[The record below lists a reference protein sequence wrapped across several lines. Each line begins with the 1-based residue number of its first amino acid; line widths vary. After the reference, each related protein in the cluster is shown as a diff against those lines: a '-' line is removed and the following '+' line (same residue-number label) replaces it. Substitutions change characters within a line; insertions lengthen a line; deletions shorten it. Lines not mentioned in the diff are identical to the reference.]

1 MKKVMLVDDEILIRE
16 SIRESVDWEREGFK
30 YCGDAPDGELALPLI
45 EQQMPDILIT
55 DIKMPFMDGLEL
67 CSVVRQRLPQI
78 KIIILSGHDDF
89 GYAQRA
95 LRLGVEDYCL
105 KPVSSADL
113 IQLLQA
119 ASDRIDEEQRLKKTY
134 AYTPEKL
141 FIDLCG
147 GLIGT
152 SAAIEAADQ
161 LELQLTAPS
170 YAVALLSLAPSDPQV
185 PDLSLAVSLAAG
197 QMISEQLK
205 ELPDSFVYMRSRTE
219 TVVILKN
226 MDKGPIAGRLEM
238 LTAILQ
244 RKLKTAFGC
253 DLSLCL
259 GSVQERLQGIHVSFL
274 EAEEEMVWKRLSRQ
288 NKAALWTA
296 SFDPSSDSVLLDRN
310 RLIDFLKLGTS
321 REAAGFL
328 RGFAAV
334 LQGINWDSMYAYYL
348 INDITLELVRTARL
362 SFQGEGDPEELL
374 GRLQQQIRSIA
385 SFGDC
390 LDYLHSLLEELWK
403 WRSEGSGKY
412 GELIDKVKLHIR
424 DHYSEDQLSLYEI
437 SRQIGVS
444 SSHLSKIFS
453 QETGQTMTEYL
464 THTRISKAKELLK
477 TTRSKTFEIA
487 FMVGYNDQH
496 YFSNLFKK
504 VTGLTPTEYRKDGSE
519 VNKRKLDG
527 NGGLS
532 REL

>member
-16 SIRESVDWEREGFK
+16 SIRECVDWAKEGFI

-45 EQQMPDILIT
+45 EQQVPDILIT

-67 CSVVRQRLPQI
+67 CAVVRQRLPQI

-119 ASDRIDEEQRLKKTY
+119 ASHRIDEEQRLKKTY

-152 SAAIEAADQ
+152 SAAIEAAGQ
-161 LELQLTAPS
+161 LDLQLTAPY
-170 YAVALLSLAPSDPQV
+170 YAVAILSLAPSDPQA
-185 PDLSLAVSLAAG
+185 PELSLDVSLAAG
-197 QMISEQLK
+197 QLILEQLK
-205 ELPDSFVYMRSRTE
+205 MLQDSFVYARSRTE
-219 TVVILKN
+219 TVVILKST
-226 MDKGPIAGRLEM
+226 DAKPVAGRLEA

-244 RKLKTAFGC
+244 HELKASYGC
-253 DLSLCL
+253 DLSLAA
-259 GSVQERLQGIHVSFL
+259 GSIQERLQGIHLSFL
-274 EAEEEMVWKRLSRQ
+274 EAEEEKVWKKLSRQ
-288 NKAALWTA
+288 NTAALWAA

-310 RLIDFLKLGTS
+310 SLLDFLKMGTPK
-321 REAAGFL
+321 EAAAFI
-328 RGFAAV
+328 REFASV
-334 LQGINWDSMYAYYL
+334 LQDIRWDSMYAYYL
-348 INDITLELVRTARL
+348 INDITLEMVRTARL
-362 SFQGEGDPEELL
+362 SFQGEGNPEALM
-374 GRLQQQIRSIA
+374 GKLQQQIRRISRYEE
-385 SFGDC
+385 C
-390 LDYLHSLLEELWK
+390 LDYLHALLEVLWQ
-403 WRSEGSGKY
+403 WRSEGSDKY
-412 GELIDKVKLHIR
+412 SELIDKVKLHIR
-424 DHYSEDQLSLYEI
+424 EHFDDDQLSLYEI

-464 THTRISKAKELLK
+464 TLTRISKAKELLK

-487 FMVGYNDQH
+487 FKVGYNDQH

-504 VTGLTPTEYRKDGSE
+504 VTGLTPTEYRKDGATEHKS
-519 VNKRKLDG
+519 RLAG

-532 REL
+532 REY